1 MLAMVLVLFDHFK
14 RFVYDNQIKL

>member
-14 RFVYDNQIKL
+14 RFVHDNQIKL